1 MVKINHNITGTEYI
15 RNYEDMLAVGDED
28 NKTAWTGYYEK
39 SLNTEFVWDRKKL
52 SHADTVRQGYGSTVN
67 R

>member
-1 MVKINHNITGTEYI
+1 MVKINHDITGKEYI

-39 SLNTEFVWDRKKL
+39 SLNTEKNL
-52 SHADTVRQGYGSTVN
+52 SHADTVRQGYG
-67 R
+67 

>member
-28 NKTAWTGYYEK
+28 NKTAWTGYYEM
-39 SLNTEFVWDRKKL
+39 SLNRVCM
-52 SHADTVRQGYGSTVN
+52 G
-67 R
+67 